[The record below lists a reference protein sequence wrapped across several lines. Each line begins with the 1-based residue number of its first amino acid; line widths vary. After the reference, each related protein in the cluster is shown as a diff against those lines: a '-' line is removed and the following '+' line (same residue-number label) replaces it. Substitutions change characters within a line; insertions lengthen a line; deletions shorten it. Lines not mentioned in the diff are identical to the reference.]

1 MQETVPD
8 RDPFERLQALQ
19 AKAQE
24 VLVLGG
30 WKSGSK
36 FGSRVAKILERTSNE
51 ANLRRT
57 GREGYE
63 NWHECEHP
71 DHWDW
76 QAYLVSFKC
85 LILYTDTNLRKV
97 KPMNATIEMTHVW
110 LLNKFFSV
118 SNVGSKSTH
127 ETVENLPASISLDF

>member
-36 FGSRVAKILERTSNE
+36 FGGRVAKILERTSNE

-76 QAYLVSFKC
+76 QAYLVRIQYFM
-85 LILYTDTNLRKV
+85 LYSHLNLRKA
-97 KPMNATIEMTHVW
+97 KPTIATIVMTHV
-110 LLNKFFSV
+110 
-118 SNVGSKSTH
+118 
-127 ETVENLPASISLDF
+127 